1 VKAAIAGGFPA
12 FSLPL
17 PSYWTIRVQLVV
29 ACVVP
34 AVGITWKLYVPAGV
48 LFDLEADDEELP
60 PQPNGSKVKPT
71 SAMIIQEARRR
82 FGQSSSR
89 LPAKIPQLNVV
100 MRGPRKG
107 LTMPAMLPAA
117 VETVSIDDWGVPPAR
132 VSVAGSK
139 VHEAP
144 AGNPAH
150 VRVTLPV

>member
-1 VKAAIAGGFPA
+1 MD
-12 FSLPL
+12 S
-17 PSYWTIRVQLVV
+17 SYCTTRVQLVV

-34 AVGITWKLYVPAGV
+34 AVAITWKLYVPAGV
-48 LFDLEADDEELP
+48 LFDFEVDDDPLP
-60 PQPNGSKVKPT
+60 PQPNGSKVKPA
-71 SAMIIQEARRR
+71 SARIIQQARRR

-100 MRGPRKG
+100 MPGPRKG
-107 LTMPAMLPAA
+107 VTMPAMLPAA
-117 VETVSIDDWGVPPAR
+117 VEMVSADDWGVPPAR
-132 VSVAGSK
+132 LSVAGSK